1 MNYITNKIEL
11 KEYILRQLGSESH
24 IVEISDAN
32 FNDIYNKA
40 LNYLYER
47 SSDGVIRKVVIV
59 DGITEKDIFLNN
71 NVMSINKIVT
81 TSNSYYDINQLNY
94 ISGISPVYDLFR
106 GYDVQT
112 SSYIILNEK
121 IKEVNR
127 LFQKATNYDF
137 NSQTKRLVLQTSLK
151 QFVMDYYESEDETLI
166 YENELFLKF
175 IERDCWKKWAINVGG
190 KYLGATIGNGV
201 ELNTEF
207 MMQMYKDLDDEIKS
221 SVEEET
227 YDFIAPRKI

>member
-1 MNYITNKIEL
+1 MNYITDKDSL

-24 IVEISDAN
+24 IVEISESN
-32 FNDIYNKA
+32 FDDIYNKA

-47 SSDGVIRKVVIV
+47 SSDGVIRKVVII
-59 DGITEKDIFLNN
+59 DGVTEKDIFLNS

-112 SSYIILNEK
+112 SSYIVLHEK
-121 IKEVNR
+121 IKEVNKM
-127 LFQKATNYDF
+127 FQKATNYDF

-151 QFVMDYYESEDETLI
+151 QFVMDYFEAEDEILL

-175 IERDCWKKWAINVGG
+175 IERDCWKQWAINVNG

-201 ELNTEF
+201 ELNSEF
-207 MMQMYKDLDDEIKS
+207 MMQMYRDLDDEIKA

-227 YDFIAPRKI
+227 YDFLSPRKI